1 MTYTNHGRLDTATTM
16 PPTDQ
21 ELEQL
26 WDMIY
31 RNGDI
36 DTPTYIEFARA
47 VLERWSSKE
56 VLR

>member
-1 MTYTNHGRLDTATTM
+1 MTYPLTTATTM

-31 RNGDI
+31 RNSDI
-36 DTPTYIEFARA
+36 DTPTYIEFART
-47 VLERWSSKE
+47 VLERWGSKE